1 MNEQFGRVIGD
12 LKSKK
17 VYEAAYPGDIS
28 DYNQRHLFFKKINP
42 RAKFI
47 YLLFEGN
54 DFISM
59 DYMEIEKEPKSY
71 HRLRRYYVPII
82 DFLRNPFSIKTSP
95 LSKLIYNKVVDVV

>member
-1 MNEQFGRVIGD
+1 MKQHIPVIF
-12 LKSKK
+12 LITIK
-17 VYEAAYPGDIS
+17 DIF
-28 DYNQRHLFFKKINP
+28 FFKEINP

-59 DYMEIEKEPKSY
+59 DFMEIEKEPKSY

-95 LSKLIYNKVVDVV
+95 LSKLIYNQVLAINTKKVKEII